1 MSAVSHNATALLAA
15 VVPDYD
21 FAHATAALIAIAALL
36 SGLGL
41 LGVKQVHEQ
50 VRAYAVLSV
59 FAAGYTLLVGVNRA
73 GTALIVLAACTAL
86 IKVVL
91 IPVAI
96 DRAITRQ
103 VSEHEV
109 PLVVQVPLSL
119 LTGVAL
125 CGLAYWSATALPIH
139 GALLP
144 TPALG
149 MPISIVLIGF
159 FFMITR
165 QNVIS
170 QIVGL
175 LTLENGVFLATVAVA
190 PGLPFAI
197 GFLLLLDLLPAVL
210 FYSVFARLIAARA
223 KGTSIEDM
231 SVLRG

>member
-1 MSAVSHNATALLAA
+1 MIAA
-15 VVPDYD
+15 APHYN
-21 FAHATAALIAIAALL
+21 FAHPSAALIAIAALL

-50 VRAYAVLSV
+50 VRVYAVLSA
-59 FAAGYTLLVGVNRA
+59 FAAAYTLLVGVDWVDA
-73 GTALIVLAACTAL
+73 ALIALAACTAL

-91 IPVAI
+91 IPLAI

-103 VSEHEV
+103 ISEHEV

-119 LTGVAL
+119 LIGAAL
-125 CGLAYWSATALPIH
+125 AGLAYWSAAALPIH

-149 MPISIVLIGF
+149 MPIAIVLIGF

-175 LTLENGVFLATVAVA
+175 LTLENGVFLATVAIA

-210 FYSVFARLIAARA
+210 FYGVFARLFAARA

>member
-1 MSAVSHNATALLAA
+1 MMLAA
-15 VVPDYD
+15 TVLHYD
-21 FAHATAALIAIAALL
+21 FAHATAALLAIGALL
-36 SGLGL
+36 GGLAL

-50 VRAYAVLSV
+50 VRVYAVISG
-59 FAAGYTLLVGVNRA
+59 FAAAYTLLVGVERGDA
-73 GTALIVLAACTAL
+73 ALILLAACTAL

-96 DRAITRQ
+96 DRAVTRQ

-119 LTGVAL
+119 LVGVAL
-125 CGLAYWSATALPIH
+125 AGLAYWSASALPIH

-144 TPALG
+144 NPALG
-149 MPISIVLIGF
+149 MPIALVLIGF

-175 LTLENGVFLATVAVA
+175 LTLENGVFIATVAIA

-210 FYSVFARLIAARA
+210 FYGVFARLIAARA
-223 KGTSIEDM
+223 KGTSTEDM

>member
-1 MSAVSHNATALLAA
+1 MIFAA
-15 VVPDYD
+15 GVPHYD
-21 FAHATAALIAIAALL
+21 FPHATAALVAIAALL

-50 VRAYAVLSV
+50 VRVYAVLSV
-59 FAAGYTLLVGVNRA
+59 FAAGYTLLVGVDRGDA
-73 GTALIVLAACTAL
+73 ALIVLAAATAL

-96 DRAITRQ
+96 DRAVTRQ

-119 LTGVAL
+119 LIGVAL
-125 CGLAYWSATALPIH
+125 SGLAYWSAAALPIH

-144 TPALG
+144 RPALG
-149 MPISIVLIGF
+149 MPVALVLVGF

-175 LTLENGVFLATVAVA
+175 LTLENGVFLATVAIA

-210 FYSVFARLIAARA
+210 FYGMFARLIAARA

>member
-1 MSAVSHNATALLAA
+1 MSAGSHNAVALLAA
-15 VVPDYD
+15 VVPGYD

-50 VRAYAVLSV
+50 VRVYAVLSV
-59 FAAGYTLLVGVNRA
+59 FAAGYTLLVGVDRTD
-73 GTALIVLAACTAL
+73 TALIVLAVCTAV

-125 CGLAYWSATALPIH
+125 CGLAYWSAAALPIH

-144 TPALG
+144 KPALG
-149 MPISIVLIGF
+149 MPIAIVLIGF

-175 LTLENGVFLATVAVA
+175 LTLENGVFVATVAIA

-223 KGTSIEDM
+223 KRTSTEDM
-231 SVLRG
+231 SVLKG

>member
-1 MSAVSHNATALLAA
+1 MHAA
-15 VVPDYD
+15 PHYD

-36 SGLGL
+36 SGLAL
-41 LGVKQVHEQ
+41 LLVKQVHEQ
-50 VRAYAVLSV
+50 VRAYAVLSL
-59 FAAGYTLLVGVNRA
+59 FAAGYTLLVGVDRVDV
-73 GTALIVLAACTAL
+73 ALILLAALTAA

-96 DRAITRQ
+96 DRTVTRA

-119 LTGVAL
+119 LVGAGL
-125 CGLAYWSATALPIH
+125 AGLAYWSASALPVH
-139 GALLP
+139 GAPLP

-149 MPISIVLIGF
+149 MPLALVLIGF

-175 LTLENGVFLATVAVA
+175 LVLENGVFIATVAVA
-190 PGLPFAI
+190 PGLPFLI

-210 FYSVFARLIAARA
+210 FYGVFARLIAARA
-223 KGTSIEDM
+223 QGTSIEDM

>member
-1 MSAVSHNATALLAA
+1 MIVAVA
-15 VVPDYD
+15 VPHYT

-50 VRAYAVLSV
+50 VRVYAVLSV
-59 FAAGYTLLVGVNRA
+59 FAAGYTLLVGVARVDA
-73 GTALIVLAACTAL
+73 ALIVLAACTAL
-86 IKVVL
+86 IKVLL

-96 DRAITRQ
+96 DRAITRK

-119 LTGVAL
+119 LIGVGLA
-125 CGLAYWSATALPIH
+125 GLAYWSATELPIH

-144 TPALG
+144 KPALG
-149 MPISIVLIGF
+149 MPIALVLIGL

-175 LTLENGVFLATVAVA
+175 LTLENGVFIATVAIA

-210 FYSVFARLIAARA
+210 FYGVFARLIAARA